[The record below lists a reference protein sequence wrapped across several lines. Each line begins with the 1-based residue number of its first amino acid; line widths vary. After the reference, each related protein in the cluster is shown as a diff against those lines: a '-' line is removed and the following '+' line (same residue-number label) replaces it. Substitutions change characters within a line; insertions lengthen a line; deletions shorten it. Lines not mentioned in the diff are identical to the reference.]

1 MAKSTTP
8 IHQSQGC
15 AANMGE
21 SVAGGC
27 VARSGRAGL
36 AGARLLEVDDAE
48 ALLDASEQPGRQRV
62 LAALLRDHHPQLSV
76 EVEDVE
82 TVEAAV
88 DVGVDGPP
96 GLGRELLVEEGLEL
110 TKDLFAVIHESS
122 LLASLAPWRAPG
134 RSRAAAEQ
142 GPAARRTGT
151 TPSASTFFPGA

>member
-27 VARSGRAGL
+27 ATRSGRAGL
-36 AGARLLEVDDAE
+36 ARARLLEVDGAE

-62 LAALLRDHHPQLSV
+62 LAALLRDHHPELGV

-82 TVEAAV
+82 AVKAAV
-88 DVGVDGPP
+88 DVGVDGLP

-110 TKDLFAVIHESS
+110 TKDLFAVIHGSS
-122 LLASLAPWRAPG
+122 RLASLAPWRAPG
-134 RSRAAAEQ
+134 RTRARAEP
-142 GPAARRTGT
+142 GLAPRRTRT
-151 TPSASTFFPGA
+151 TPSASTFFP